1 MQLDLCLRS
10 RTVRATNAART
21 HLEPALACGSTDAF
35 GSRLGVRSPFW
46 RVVFDV
52 VRNRSATPLS
62 SGHTAVLYSTGPAVL
77 REALRRLLRLPAQA
91 TMSAGM
97 LEVLDELLHVRVLD
111 AKYLHPVTAERRS
124 EDSAADRP
132 ADSVCSHHF
141 VSSWVDHSKAVHEDT
156 EARRRAGDAT
166 AAMHGQA
173 QAVARVNAWDAG
185 DGHAA
190 HDHGHA
196 HTASSSKGGRKASV
210 GRKRTR
216 GG

>member
-1 MQLDLCLRS
+1 
-10 RTVRATNAART
+10 
-21 HLEPALACGSTDAF
+21 
-35 GSRLGVRSPFW
+35 
-46 RVVFDV
+46 
-52 VRNRSATPLS
+52 
-62 SGHTAVLYSTGPAVL
+62 
-77 REALRRLLRLPAQA
+77 
-91 TMSAGM
+91 M

-185 DGHAA
+185 ERAGDGHGPLLHDHGGAGRARAAPA
-190 HDHGHA
+190 HDGHA
-196 HTASSSKGGRKASV
+196 HTSSSKGGRKASM